1 MNTTIKTLR
10 VIPQLI
16 SGVLSAIAILTIYP
30 ERTRQREIAAAKRNI
45 AERKAQIANR
55 AAAIEAEL
63 VELKRTLATPT
74 PEVIPAAV
82 TAPQPELSNPWETE
96 TEIIP
101 DAMPAAGVAIATTT
115 PAKTQLCLPA
125 APKLPESATKAKTT
139 AKSKATKSK
148 RRSTTAKIN

>member
-63 VELKRTLATPT
+63 VELKRALATPT
-74 PEVIPAAV
+74 LEIVPAAV

-101 DAMPAAGVAIATTT
+101 DAMPAADVAIATTT
-115 PAKTQLCLPA
+115 PAQAQLCLPA
-125 APKLPESATKAKTT
+125 APKLAKSATKAKTT

-148 RRSTTAKIN
+148 RRSTTAKNN